1 MISPEGRK
9 AMSPERR
16 HDAGEKVVDDI
27 EQMKRILEE
36 ARRVVKPIVKREL
49 AAEVVSVT
57 LLNTRLKN
65 AHRT

>member
-16 HDAGEKVVDDI
+16 RDAEDKIVDDL

-36 ARRVVKPIVKREL
+36 ARRTVKPIVKREL
-49 AAEVVSVT
+49 AAEVISVE

-65 AHRT
+65 ARRT